1 MGMPMPD
8 GSQNLKTIAAGEG
21 RLKGDQIPAP
31 FGGGAQGFFAGLSLA
46 EENIAKLIGKRRPQ
60 TPSYN
65 SLVIH
70 DQYRY
75 QAGQPFP
82 TLRISSSELA
92 FQGGDR
98 GRALLRLR

>member
-21 RLKGDQIPAP
+21 CLKGDQIPTP

-46 EENIAKLIGKRRPQ
+46 EENVAKLIGKRRPQ
-60 TPSYN
+60 TPSHN
-65 SLVIH
+65 GMVIH

-75 QAGQPFP
+75 QVANRPNNGYHGCE
-82 TLRISSSELA
+82 TLFKMEIEDLHC
-92 FQGGDR
+92 
-98 GRALLRLR
+98 